1 MTDTVIVLFS
11 RDLRV
16 HDHPALAAACER
28 ARHVVP
34 LFVADPAVPSG
45 NRWGFLSQ
53 CLADL
58 RESLRERGGEL
69 VVRRGDTV
77 AETMRLAGETGAD
90 AVYASLDVS
99 TFARLR
105 QRGLTE
111 ECERARMEYR
121 LFPGLTVVPPD
132 ALRPSGGGDHYRVF
146 TPYWRA
152 WSGRARR
159 EVLKAPG
166 TVSVPRSLFA
176 GPLPEPEC
184 RTYELFTGGETVGRR
199 RMEQWLRHCVREY
212 TDGHDDMAG
221 NRTSRLSPYLRFGCI
236 SPLELESLAGEAGN
250 MWAAGATGPAGI
262 VGLAGDADP
271 AGEADPSGNA
281 RAEDTGD
288 TGDAGDPRE
297 AAYARAAGEVAA
309 FVRQL
314 CWRDFFY
321 QVTRAFPRMDRDDY
335 RPRGNEWRGDEQAA
349 QAWKEGMTGVPIVDA
364 GMRQMLTEGWMHNR
378 ARLITGSFLVR
389 RLGVDWRVG
398 GDHFFEHLLDGD
410 VANNY
415 GNWQWVA
422 GTGNDTRP
430 NRPVN
435 HIRQARRYDPDG
447 EYVRRYVPELHAVPK
462 RMIHEPWRLPVRVPG
477 YPPPLVSM
485 D

>member
-1 MTDTVIVLFS
+1 MTDIVIVLFS

-16 HDHPALAAACER
+16 HDHPALAAACEH

-34 LFVADPAVPSG
+34 LFVADPSVPG
-45 NRWGFLSQ
+45 GDRRGFLAE

-69 VVRRGDTV
+69 IVRRGDPI
-77 AETMRLAGETGAD
+77 AETMRLARETGAR
-90 AVYASLDVS
+90 AVHVSTDVS
-99 TFARLR
+99 TLARRR
-105 QRGLTE
+105 QRRLAE
-111 ECERARMEYR
+111 ECERARTAFHM
-121 LFPGLTVVPPD
+121 FPGLTIVPPD

-152 WSGRARR
+152 WARQPRR

-166 TVSVPRSLFA
+166 VVRVPDGVWA
-176 GPLPEPEC
+176 GRPPEPG
-184 RTYELFTGGETVGRR
+184 RASHELFRGGETVGRR
-199 RMEQWLRHCVREY
+199 RMRQWLKHCVDDY
-212 TDGHDDMAG
+212 ADGHDDMAG
-221 NRTSRLSPYLRFGCI
+221 NRTSRLSPYLRFGCV
-236 SPLELESLAGEAGN
+236 SPLELEALAREVGGVGEGEGG
-250 MWAAGATGPAGI
+250 GA
-262 VGLAGDADP
+262 
-271 AGEADPSGNA
+271 E
-281 RAEDTGD
+281 E
-288 TGDAGDPRE
+288 
-297 AAYARAAGEVAA
+297 

-321 QVTRAFPRMDRDDY
+321 QVTRAFPRINRDDY
-335 RPRGNEWRGDEQAA
+335 RPRGHEWRDDDHAA

-364 GMRQMLTEGWMHNR
+364 GMRQLLSEGWMHNR
-378 ARLITGSFLVR
+378 ARMIVGSFLVR

-398 GDHFFEHLLDGD
+398 ADHFFDLLLDGD

-435 HIRQARRYDPDG
+435 HIRQAKRYDPEG
-447 EYVRRYVPELHAVPK
+447 EYVRRHVPELGTVPT
-462 RMIHEPWRLPVRVPG
+462 RMIHEPWRLPSGVPG
-477 YPPPLVSM
+477 YPAPLVSM

>member
-16 HDHPALAAACER
+16 HDHPALAAACEH

-34 LFVADPAVPSG
+34 LFVADPSVPG
-45 NRWGFLSQ
+45 GDRRGFLAE

-58 RESLRERGGEL
+58 SESLRERGGEL
-69 VVRRGDTV
+69 VVRRGDPI
-77 AETMRLAGETGAD
+77 AETMRLARETGAR
-90 AVYASLDVS
+90 AVHVSMDVS
-99 TFARLR
+99 TLARRR
-105 QRGLTE
+105 QRRLAE
-111 ECERARMEYR
+111 ECERARTAFHM
-121 LFPGLTVVPPD
+121 FPGLTIVPPD

-152 WSGRARR
+152 WARQPRR

-166 TVSVPRSLFA
+166 VVRVPEGVWA
-176 GPLPEPEC
+176 GRLPEPGRESH
-184 RTYELFTGGETVGRR
+184 ELFGGGETVGRR
-199 RMEQWLRHCVREY
+199 RMRQWLKHCVDDY
-212 TDGHDDMAG
+212 ADGHDDMAG
-221 NRTSRLSPYLRFGCI
+221 NRTSRLSPYLRFGCV
-236 SPLELESLAGEAGN
+236 SPLELEALAREAG
-250 MWAAGATGPAGI
+250 GTGKG
-262 VGLAGDADP
+262 GGG
-271 AGEADPSGNA
+271 GEGT
-281 RAEDTGD
+281 E
-288 TGDAGDPRE
+288 E
-297 AAYARAAGEVAA
+297 

-321 QVTRAFPRMDRDDY
+321 QVTRAFPRINRDDY
-335 RPRGNEWRGDEQAA
+335 RPRGHEWRDDDHAA

-364 GMRQMLTEGWMHNR
+364 GMRQLLTEGWMHNR
-378 ARLITGSFLVR
+378 ARMIVGSFLVR

-398 GDHFFEHLLDGD
+398 ADHFFDLLLDGD
-410 VANNY
+410 IANNY

-435 HIRQARRYDPDG
+435 HIRQAKRYDPEG
-447 EYVRRYVPELHAVPK
+447 EYVRRHVPELDTVPT
-462 RMIHEPWRLPVRVPG
+462 RMIHEPWRLPSGVPG
-477 YPPPLVSM
+477 YPAPLVSM